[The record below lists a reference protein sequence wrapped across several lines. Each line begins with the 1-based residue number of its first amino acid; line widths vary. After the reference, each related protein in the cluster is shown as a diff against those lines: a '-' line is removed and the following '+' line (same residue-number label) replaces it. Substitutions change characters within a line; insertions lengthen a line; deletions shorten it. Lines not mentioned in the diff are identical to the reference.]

1 MASIN
6 TEVYVGYI
14 DVDVDLE
21 DFDTDDLKDELARR
35 GCEIVASGYMGEL
48 LRAVY
53 EKRRAGQDYTYE
65 LDTLIYQAI
74 GRIS

>member
-1 MASIN
+1 M

-21 DFDTDDLKDELARR
+21 DFDTDDLRDELARR
-35 GCEIVASGYMGEL
+35 GNEVMSSGYVGDL

-65 LDTLIYQAI
+65 LDTLIYEAI
-74 GRIS
+74 GRVS